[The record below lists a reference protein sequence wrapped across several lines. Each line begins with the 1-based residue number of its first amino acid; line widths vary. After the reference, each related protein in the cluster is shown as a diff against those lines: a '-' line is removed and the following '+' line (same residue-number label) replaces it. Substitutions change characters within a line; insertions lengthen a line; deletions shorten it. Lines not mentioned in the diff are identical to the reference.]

1 MRLSAL
7 QKRYLRGIAHS
18 LSPVVMVGQK
28 GVTPAVLREFDGALS
43 HHELVKVKRA
53 DADRDDR
60 ALTIEVLRDSSKSEL
75 VQSVGRIACFYR
87 RNPQQPK
94 IELPRK

>member
-18 LSPVVMVGQK
+18 LSPVVMIGQK

-43 HHELVKVKRA
+43 HHELVKVKLA